1 MHNNAHRPLF
11 RHLAKREAERHG
23 FEGVLRG
30 ARMMAADTIDYQTDP
45 SRYRHWKIERDGD
58 IAYLIMDVDQAGGLG
73 DYELKLNSY
82 DLGVDIE
89 LNDAVQRLR
98 FEHPEV
104 RCVVIK
110 SGKDNVFCAGANIRM
125 LGKAT
130 HGAKVNFCKFTN
142 ETRLAIEDA
151 SENSKQVYVCAING
165 NAAGGGYELALAADH
180 IMLVDDRRSA
190 VALPETPL
198 LAVLPGTG
206 GLTRVTDKRK
216 VRRDRADVFCSIEE
230 GVRGTKA
237 VEWRL
242 VDEVVPNSK
251 WKDAVAARAREVAAR
266 SDRPKDAKGITLT
279 PLDRKI
285 EKDRV
290 SYSHVGVEIDRARSL
305 ATVTVR
311 GPLQGAPASVEAAHV
326 LGAKFWPLVVAR
338 ELEDAILHLR
348 SNEAAIG
355 VVLFRTDGNAQ
366 AVLDHDDFLAKAN
379 GDWLMREIRHYLK
392 RVFKRVDVTAKSFI
406 ALIEPGSCF
415 AGSLAELA
423 FAADRSLML
432 IGTRE
437 GDNRKPAAITL
448 GQANFG
454 LYPMGN
460 GLTRLETRFF
470 GEPKTLDTLKE
481 KIGTAIEGEEA
492 AELGLVTTA
501 YEDFDWDDELRVMLE
516 ERTSFSPDAMTGME
530 ANLRFAGPETMETKI
545 FGRLTAWQN
554 WIFQRPNAIG
564 EQGALKLYGSGVSP
578 TFNKDR
584 V

>member
-1 MHNNAHRPLF
+1 MQP
-11 RHLAKREAERHG
+11 
-23 FEGVLRG
+23 
-30 ARMMAADTIDYQTDP
+30 IDFQTEP
-45 SRYRHWKIERDGD
+45 SRYRHWRIECDGEV
-58 IAYLIMDVDQAGGLG
+58 AYLIMDVDVNGGLSDG
-73 DYELKLNSY
+73 YELKLNSY

-98 FEHPEV
+98 FEHPDV

-130 HGAKVNFCKFTN
+130 HQQKVNFCKFTN

-151 SENSKQVYVCAING
+151 SENSGQTYICAIKG
-165 NAAGGGYELALAADH
+165 NAAGGGYELALATDH

-206 GLTRVTDKRK
+206 GLTRITDKRK

-230 GVRGTKA
+230 GIRGAKA

-251 WKDAVAARAREVAAR
+251 WNDTVSARAKEIAAR
-266 SDRPKDAKGITLT
+266 SDRPKGAKGIVLT

-285 EKDRV
+285 KADHV
-290 SYSHVGVEIDRARSL
+290 SYSHVDIEIDGARGV
-305 ATVTVR
+305 ATLTVR
-311 GPLQGAPASVEAAHV
+311 GPSEAVPATTEAAHA
-326 LGAKFWPLVVAR
+326 LGAAFWPLTVAR
-338 ELEDAILHLR
+338 ELEDAVLHLR
-348 SNEAAIG
+348 TNDMEIG
-355 VVLFRTDGNAQ
+355 VILLRTEGDPA
-366 AVLDHDDFLAKAN
+366 AVLSHDDLLAKAD
-379 GDWLMREIRHYLK
+379 GDWLMREIRLYLK
-392 RVFKRVDVTAKSFI
+392 RVLKRVDVTPKSFI

-415 AGSLAELA
+415 AGTLAELA

-437 GDNRKPAAITL
+437 GDNRTPAVITL
-448 GQANFG
+448 GRANFG

-460 GLTRLETRFF
+460 GLTRLQTRFL
-470 GEPKTLDTLKE
+470 GEPEALTAAE
-481 KIGTAIEGEEA
+481 GKIGAAIEAEEA
-492 AELGLVTTA
+492 AELGLVTFA

-564 EQGALKLYGSGVSP
+564 EQGALKLYGSGVKP
-578 TFNKDR
+578 AFGKER

>member
-1 MHNNAHRPLF
+1 
-11 RHLAKREAERHG
+11 
-23 FEGVLRG
+23 
-30 ARMMAADTIDYQTDP
+30 MAMIDFQTEP
-45 SRYRHWKIERDGD
+45 ARYRHWRIECDGE
-58 IAYLIMDVDQAGGLG
+58 IAYLIMDVDPAGGLNEG
-73 DYELKLNSY
+73 YELKLNSY

-104 RCVVIK
+104 RAVVIK

-130 HGAKVNFCKFTN
+130 HGHKVNFCKFTN
-142 ETRLAIEDA
+142 ETRLGIEDA
-151 SENSKQVYVCAING
+151 SENSKQVYICAING

-230 GVRGTKA
+230 GMRGAKA
-237 VEWRL
+237 VEWKL

-251 WKDAVAARAREVAAR
+251 WKEAVAARAHEIASH
-266 SDRPKDAKGITLT
+266 SDRPKDAKGVTLT
-279 PLDRKI
+279 PLARKI
-285 EKDRV
+285 EGDRI
-290 SYSHVGVEIDRARSL
+290 SYPNVNVEIERERGL
-305 ATVTVR
+305 VTITVR
-311 GPLQGAPASVEAAHV
+311 APSQAVPASADAAQA
-326 LGAKFWPLVVAR
+326 LGDAFWPLAVAR
-338 ELEDAILHLR
+338 EFEDAILHLR
-348 SNEAAIG
+348 ANEAAIG
-355 VVLFRTDGNAQ
+355 VVLLRTEGDAK
-366 AVLDHDDFLAKAN
+366 AVLAYDDFLN
-379 GDWLMREIRHYLK
+379 GTQSHWLMREVRHYLK
-392 RVFKRVDVTAKSFI
+392 RTLKRIDVTPKSFI
-406 ALIEPGSCF
+406 ALLEPGSCF
-415 AGSLAELA
+415 AGTLAELA

-437 GDNRKPAAITL
+437 GDNRQPATITL
-448 GQANFG
+448 GEANFG
-454 LYPMGN
+454 AYPMGN
-460 GLTRLETRFF
+460 GLTRLQTRFL
-470 GEPKTLDTLKE
+470 GEPETLETAKT
-481 KIGTAIEGEEA
+481 KIGVAVEGEEA
-492 AELGLVTTA
+492 VELGLVTLA

-516 ERTSFSPDAMTGME
+516 ERTSFSPDAMTAME

-578 TFNKDR
+578 TYAKDR

>member
-1 MHNNAHRPLF
+1 
-11 RHLAKREAERHG
+11 
-23 FEGVLRG
+23 
-30 ARMMAADTIDYQTDP
+30 MMAADRIDYQTDP
-45 SRYRHWKIERDGD
+45 SRYRHWKIEREGD

-348 SNEAAIG
+348 SNETAIG

-437 GDNRKPAAITL
+437 GDNQKPAAITL

-481 KIGTAIEGEEA
+481 KIGTAIEGEDA
-492 AELGLVTTA
+492 AELGLVTAA

>member
-1 MHNNAHRPLF
+1 
-11 RHLAKREAERHG
+11 
-23 FEGVLRG
+23 
-30 ARMMAADTIDYQTDP
+30 
-45 SRYRHWKIERDGD
+45 
-58 IAYLIMDVDQAGGLG
+58 MDVDQAGGLG

-98 FEHPEV
+98 FEHPEI

-125 LGKAT
+125 LGKST

-151 SENSKQVYVCAING
+151 SESSKQTYVCAING

-230 GVRGTKA
+230 GIRGTRA

-251 WKDAVAARAREVAAR
+251 WKEVVAARAKAVAGK
-266 SDRPKDAKGITLT
+266 SDRPKGAKGITLT
-279 PLDRKI
+279 PIERKL

-290 SYSHVGVEIDRARSL
+290 SYSRVDIEIDRARGL

-311 GPLQGAPASVEAAHV
+311 APSGAVPASIEAAHA
-326 LGAKFWPLVVAR
+326 LGARFWPLTVAR

-366 AVLDHDDFLAKAN
+366 AVLEHDDFLAKAN

-392 RVFKRVDVTAKSFI
+392 RVLKRVDVTAKSFI

-415 AGSLAELA
+415 AGTLAELA

-448 GQANFG
+448 GAANFG
-454 LYPMGN
+454 FYPMGN
-460 GLTRLETRFF
+460 GLTRLQTRFL
-470 GEPKTLDTLKE
+470 GEPDTLTE
-481 KIGTAIEGEEA
+481 LEGKIGVAVEGEEA
-492 AELGLVTTA
+492 AELGLVTA
-501 YEDFDWDDELRVMLE
+501 SYEDFDWDDELRVMLE

>member
-1 MHNNAHRPLF
+1 
-11 RHLAKREAERHG
+11 
-23 FEGVLRG
+23 
-30 ARMMAADTIDYQTDP
+30 MMAADTIDYQTDP

-125 LGKAT
+125 LGKST

-311 GPLQGAPASVEAAHV
+311 APLQGAPASVEAAHV

-392 RVFKRVDVTAKSFI
+392 RVFKRIDVTAKSFI

>member
-1 MHNNAHRPLF
+1 MDI
-11 RHLAKREAERHG
+11 
-23 FEGVLRG
+23 V
-30 ARMMAADTIDYQTDP
+30 DYQTDP
-45 SRYRHWKIERDGD
+45 SRYRHWRIERDGD

-98 FEHPEV
+98 FEHPEI

-142 ETRLAIEDA
+142 ETLLAIEDA
-151 SENSKQVYVCAING
+151 SENSKQVYICAING

-230 GVRGTKA
+230 GVRGARA

-251 WKDAVAARAREVAAR
+251 WKDAVAARAKDIAAR
-266 SDRPKDAKGITLT
+266 SDRPKGAKGITLT
-279 PLDRKI
+279 PLERKI

-290 SYSHVGVEIDRARSL
+290 SYSHVDVEIDREKGL

-311 GPLQGAPASVEAAHV
+311 GPSDSVPASVAAAHA
-326 LGAKFWPLVVAR
+326 LGAKFWPLLVAR
-338 ELEDAILHLR
+338 ELEDAILHVR
-348 SNEAAIG
+348 TNEAAIG

-366 AVLDHDDFLAKAN
+366 GVLDHDDFLAKAK

-392 RVFKRVDVTAKSFI
+392 RVLKRVDVTAKSFI

-415 AGSLAELA
+415 AGTLAELA

-432 IGTRE
+432 IGARE
-437 GDNRKPAAITL
+437 GDNRKAAAITL

-454 LYPMGN
+454 FYPMGN
-460 GLTRLETRFF
+460 GLTRLETRFL
-470 GEPKTLDTLKE
+470 GEPKTLETLKG
-481 KIGTAIEGEEA
+481 KIGQPAEGEGA
-492 AELGLVTTA
+492 AELGLVTAA

>member
-1 MHNNAHRPLF
+1 M
-11 RHLAKREAERHG
+11 KEAPKI
-23 FEGVLRG
+23 VMP
-30 ARMMAADTIDYQTDP
+30 AIDFQTEP
-45 SRYRHWKIERDGD
+45 SRYRHWRIERDGAV
-58 IAYLIMDVDQAGGLG
+58 AYLIMDVDPAGGLG

-104 RCVVIK
+104 GAVVIK
-110 SGKDNVFCAGANIRM
+110 SGKDNVFCAGANIRY

-130 HGAKVNFCKFTN
+130 HGDKVNFCKFTN

-151 SENSKQVYVCAING
+151 SKNSKQVYICAING

-230 GVRGTKA
+230 GIRGAKA

-251 WKDAVAARAREVAAR
+251 WKDTVAARAKDIAAR
-266 SDRPKDAKGITLT
+266 SDRPKDAKGIVLT
-279 PLDRKI
+279 PLARKI

-290 SYSHVGVEIDRARSL
+290 SYSHVDVEIDRARGLVAIAVHGPTDPEPVSL
-305 ATVTVR
+305 
-311 GPLQGAPASVEAAHV
+311 GAAHA
-326 LGAKFWPLVVAR
+326 LGDKFWPLAVAR

-348 SNEAAIG
+348 ANEAAIG
-355 VVLFRTDGNAQ
+355 VVLLRTEGNALT
-366 AVLDHDDFLAKAN
+366 VLDYDAFLSQYDS
-379 GDWLMREIRHYLK
+379 DWLMREIRHYLK
-392 RVFKRVDVTAKSFI
+392 RVLKRVDVTAKSFI

-415 AGSLAELA
+415 AGTLAELA

-432 IGTRE
+432 VGTRD
-437 GDNRKPAAITL
+437 GDNRPPAAIVL
-448 GQANFG
+448 GHVNFG

-460 GLTRLETRFF
+460 GLTRLQTRFL
-470 GEPKTLDTLKE
+470 GEPGSIKSAQS
-481 KIGTAIEGEEA
+481 KIGVAVEAEEA
-492 AELGLVTTA
+492 AELGLVTLA
-501 YEDFDWDDELRVMLE
+501 YEDFDWGEELRVMLE

-578 TFNKDR
+578 TFNKER

>member
-1 MHNNAHRPLF
+1 MS
-11 RHLAKREAERHG
+11 
-23 FEGVLRG
+23 
-30 ARMMAADTIDYQTDP
+30 AAASVMQTIDFQTEP
-45 SRYRHWKIERDGD
+45 ARYRHWRLEFDGEV
-58 IAYLIMDVDQAGGLG
+58 AYLIMDVDQAGGLFDG
-73 DYELKLNSY
+73 YELKLNSY

-125 LGKAT
+125 LGKST
-130 HGAKVNFCKFTN
+130 HGQKVNFCKFTN

-151 SENSKQVYVCAING
+151 SENSKQIYLCAING
-165 NAAGGGYELALAADH
+165 NAAGGGYELALATDH

-230 GVRGTKA
+230 GIRGNKA

-251 WKDAVAARAREVAAR
+251 WKETVAVRAKEIAAR
-266 SDRPKDAKGITLT
+266 SDRPGEAKGITLT
-279 PLDRKI
+279 PLERKI
-285 EKDRV
+285 ETDRV
-290 SYSHVGVEIDRARSL
+290 IYSHVDVEIDRARGL

-311 GPLQGAPASVEAAHV
+311 GPSQTAPVSIEAAHA
-326 LGAKFWPLVVAR
+326 LGAKFWPLTVAR

-348 SNEAAIG
+348 TNEPAIG
-355 VVLFRTDGNAQ
+355 VLLFRTNGDAK
-366 AVLDHDDFLAKAN
+366 AVLAHDDFLAETN
-379 GDWLMREIRHYLK
+379 GDWLMREIRHYFK
-392 RVFKRVDVTAKSFI
+392 RVLKRVDVTSRSTI

-415 AGSLAELA
+415 AGTLAELA

-448 GQANFG
+448 GEVNFDF
-454 LYPMGN
+454 YPMGN
-460 GLTRLETRFF
+460 GLTRLQTRFL
-470 GEPKTLDTLKE
+470 GELDALHRAKE
-481 KIGTAIEGEEA
+481 MIGMPVEGEEA
-492 AELGLVTTA
+492 AELGLVTQA
-501 YEDFDWDDELRVMLE
+501 YEDFDWNDELRLLLE

-545 FGRLTAWQN
+545 FGRLSAWQN

-564 EQGALKLYGSGVSP
+564 EHGALKLYGSGVSP
-578 TFNKDR
+578 TFNKER

>member
-1 MHNNAHRPLF
+1 MHAGRSPI
-11 RHLAKREAERHG
+11 
-23 FEGVLRG
+23 
-30 ARMMAADTIDYQTDP
+30 IDFQTDP
-45 SRYRHWKIERDGD
+45 ARYRHWRIEPDGD
-58 IAYLIMDVDQAGGLG
+58 VAYLIMDVDQAGGLSEG
-73 DYELKLNSY
+73 YELKLNSY

-98 FEHPEV
+98 FEHPQV

-130 HGAKVNFCKFTN
+130 HGHKVNFCKFTN
-142 ETRLAIEDA
+142 ETRFAIEDA
-151 SENSKQVYVCAING
+151 SENSRQTYICAING

-230 GVRGTKA
+230 GIRGAKA

-251 WKDAVAARAREVAAR
+251 WKETVSARAHEIAAR
-266 SDRPKDAKGITLT
+266 SDRPKEAKGIKLGA
-279 PLDRKI
+279 LDRTI
-285 EKDRV
+285 DGDRV
-290 SYSHVGVEIDRARSL
+290 AYSHVDVEIDRPRGL
-305 ATVTVR
+305 ATITVR
-311 GPLQGAPASVEAAHV
+311 GPSAAVPVSVEAAHA
-326 LGAKFWPLVVAR
+326 LGDKFWPLTVAR
-338 ELEDAILHLR
+338 EFEDAILHLR
-348 SNEAAIG
+348 ANEASIG
-355 VVLFRTDGNAQ
+355 VVLLRTDGNAQ
-366 AVLDHDDFLAKAN
+366 AVLDHDAFLEKN
-379 GDWLMREIRHYLK
+379 SGDWLMREIRHYLK
-392 RVFKRVDVTAKSFI
+392 RTLKRIDVTPRSFI

-415 AGSLAELA
+415 AGTLAELA
-423 FAADRSLML
+423 FAADRSVML
-432 IGTRE
+432 IGTRKA
-437 GDNRKPAAITL
+437 DNRPAATITL
-448 GQANFG
+448 SAANFG
-454 LYPMGN
+454 WYPMGN
-460 GLTRLETRFF
+460 GLTRLETRFL
-470 GEPKTLDTLKE
+470 GEPDTLTQAKA
-481 KIGTAIEGEEA
+481 KIGAALPGEDA
-492 AELGLVTTA
+492 AELGLVTVA
-501 YEDFDWDDELRVMLE
+501 YEDFDFDDELRVMLE

-545 FGRLTAWQN
+545 YGRLTAWQN

-578 TFNKDR
+578 TFAKER

>member
-1 MHNNAHRPLF
+1 VIAMN
-11 RHLAKREAERHG
+11 
-23 FEGVLRG
+23 
-30 ARMMAADTIDYQTDP
+30 TIDYQTDP

-58 IAYLIMDVDQAGGLG
+58 VAYLIMDVDQAGGLG

-98 FEHPEV
+98 FEHPEI

-151 SENSKQVYVCAING
+151 SENSKQIYICAING

-230 GVRGTKA
+230 GVRGTRA

-251 WKDAVAARAREVAAR
+251 WKDAVAARAKEIAAR

-279 PLDRKI
+279 PLERKI
-285 EKDRV
+285 EADRV
-290 SYSHVGVEIDRARSL
+290 SYSHVDVEIDRERGL

-311 GPLQGAPASVEAAHV
+311 GPSEGVPASVEAAHA

-348 SNEAAIG
+348 TNEAATG

-366 AVLDHDDFLAKAN
+366 AVLEHDEFLAKSN
-379 GDWLMREIRHYLK
+379 CDWLMREIRHYLK
-392 RVFKRVDVTAKSFI
+392 RVLKRLDVTAKSFI

-415 AGSLAELA
+415 AGTLAELA

-454 LYPMGN
+454 IYPMGN
-460 GLTRLETRFF
+460 GLTRLETRFL
-470 GEPKTLDTLKE
+470 GEPKTLETLKG
-481 KIGTAIEGEEA
+481 KIGQPVEGEEA
-492 AELGLVTTA
+492 AELGLVTA
-501 YEDFDWDDELRVMLE
+501 VYEDFDWDDELRVMLE

-564 EQGALKLYGSGVSP
+564 EKGALKLYGSGVSP

>member
-1 MHNNAHRPLF
+1 MTF
-11 RHLAKREAERHG
+11 
-23 FEGVLRG
+23 
-30 ARMMAADTIDYQTDP
+30 IDYQTEP
-45 SRYRHWKIERDGD
+45 SRYRHWRVEYDGD
-58 IAYLIMDVDQAGGLG
+58 VAYLVMDVNQAGGLG

-142 ETRLAIEDA
+142 ETRLGIEDA
-151 SENSKQVYVCAING
+151 TENSKQIYICAING

-180 IMLVDDRRSA
+180 IMLVDDRRST
-190 VALPETPL
+190 VSLPETPL

-216 VRRDRADVFCSIEE
+216 VRRDLADVFCSIEE
-230 GVRGTKA
+230 GIRGTKA
-237 VEWRL
+237 VDWRL

-251 WKDAVAARAREVAAR
+251 WKDTVAARAHEVAAR
-266 SDRPKDAKGITLT
+266 SDRPNDAKGIKLT
-279 PLDRKI
+279 PLSRKI
-285 EKDRV
+285 EGDRL
-290 SYSHVGVEIDRARSL
+290 SYSHVDVEIDRARGL

-311 GPLQGAPASVEAAHV
+311 GPSGSVPASVEAAHA
-326 LGAKFWPLVVAR
+326 LGDKFWPLRVAR

-348 SNEAAIG
+348 TNEAAIG
-355 VVLFRTDGNAQ
+355 VVLFKTDGSAH
-366 AVLDHDDFLAKAN
+366 AVLEHDNFLAKAN

-392 RVFKRVDVTAKSFI
+392 RVLKRVDVTAKSFV

-415 AGSLAELA
+415 AGTLAELA
-423 FAADRSLML
+423 FAADRALML
-432 IGTRE
+432 IGTLE

-454 LYPMGN
+454 FYPMGN
-460 GLTRLETRFF
+460 GLTRLETRFL
-470 GEPKTLDTLKE
+470 GEPETTDTLKGKVGE
-481 KIGTAIEGEEA
+481 PIEAKEA
-492 AELGLVTTA
+492 AELGLVTMA
-501 YEDFDWDDELRVMLE
+501 YEDFDWDDELRILLE
-516 ERTSFSPDAMTGME
+516 ERASFSPDAMTGME

-578 TFNKDR
+578 TFNKER
-584 V
+584 A

>member
-1 MHNNAHRPLF
+1 MT
-11 RHLAKREAERHG
+11 
-23 FEGVLRG
+23 
-30 ARMMAADTIDYQTDP
+30 MIDYQTEP
-45 SRYRHWKIERDGD
+45 GRYRHWRIEVDD
-58 IAYLIMDVDQAGGLG
+58 EIAYLVMDVDQAGGLG

-89 LNDAVQRLR
+89 LYDAVQRLR

-104 RCVVIK
+104 RAVVIK

-125 LGKAT
+125 LGKST

-142 ETRLAIEDA
+142 ETRLSIEDA
-151 SENSKQVYVCAING
+151 SENSKQVYICAING

-230 GVRGTKA
+230 GVRGTRA
-237 VEWRL
+237 VDWRL

-251 WKDAVAARAREVAAR
+251 WKDTVAARAKEIAAR
-266 SDRPKDAKGITLT
+266 SDRPKNAKGIQLT
-279 PLDRKI
+279 PLTRTV
-285 EKDRV
+285 EADRV
-290 SYSHVGVEIDRARSL
+290 AYSHVDIEFDRDRGL

-311 GPLQGAPASVEAAHV
+311 GPSSDVPASVEAAHA
-326 LGAKFWPLVVAR
+326 LGDKFWPLTVAR

-366 AVLDHDDFLAKAN
+366 AVLAHDDFLAKAN

-392 RVFKRVDVTAKSFI
+392 RVLKRVDVTAKSFI

-415 AGSLAELA
+415 AGTLAELA

-432 IGTRE
+432 TGTRE
-437 GDNRKPAAITL
+437 GDNRNAAAITL

-454 LYPMGN
+454 FYPMGN
-460 GLTRLETRFF
+460 GLTRLQTRFL
-470 GEPKTLDTLKE
+470 GEPKTLDALKG
-481 KIGTAIEGEEA
+481 KIGQAVEGEEA
-492 AELGLVTTA
+492 AELGLVTVA
-501 YEDFDWDDELRVMLE
+501 YEDFDWDDELRMLLE
-516 ERTSFSPDAMTGME
+516 ERASFSPDAMTGME

-578 TFNKDR
+578 TFNKER